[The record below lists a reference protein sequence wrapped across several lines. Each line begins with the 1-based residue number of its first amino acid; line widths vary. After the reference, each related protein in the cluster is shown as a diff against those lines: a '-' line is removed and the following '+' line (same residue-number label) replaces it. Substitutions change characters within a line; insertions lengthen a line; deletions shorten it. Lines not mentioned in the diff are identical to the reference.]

1 MCADPVTL
9 AIIGTAVSAIGT
21 GVTAVQAYSQQKY
34 QQKLAEQNAK
44 LEDAAALDAIQRGK
58 QEQQQYSRKLSAEMG
73 AQRASMAANG
83 IDVNFGSAAAFR
95 GDTAMLGQE
104 DAQNLRENN
113 IREVQG
119 FERQAGNYRAKAS
132 AAGQAA
138 TGALVSGA
146 FGVANTLLGGAQ
158 QYKKLKADGY

>member
-34 QQKLAEQNAK
+34 QQKVAEQNAK
-44 LEDAAALDAIQRGK
+44 LEDAAARDALDRGK
-58 QEQQQYSRKLSAEMG
+58 QQVQQQQRELSKEMG

-83 IDVNFGSAAAFR
+83 IDVAFGSAADFR

-104 DAQNLRENN
+104 DAQTIRENN
-113 IREVQG
+113 IREVMG
-119 FERQAGNYRAKAS
+119 FERQAGNYRAKAQ

-138 TGALVSGA
+138 SGALVSGA

-158 QYKKLKADGY
+158 QYSKLKADGY

>member
-34 QQKLAEQNAK
+34 QQKVAEQNAK
-44 LEDAAALDAIQRGK
+44 LEDAAAVDALQRGK
-58 QEQQQYSRKLSAEMG
+58 QAVQQQQRELSREMG

-83 IDVNFGSAAAFR
+83 IDVNFGTAASFR

-104 DAQNLRENN
+104 DSQTLRENS
-113 IREVQG
+113 IREVMG
-119 FERQAGNYRAKAS
+119 FERSAANSRAKAA

-138 TGALVSGA
+138 GGALVSGA

-158 QYKKLKADGY
+158 QYSKLKADGY

>member
-21 GVTAVQAYSQQKY
+21 GVTAIQAYSQQKY
-34 QQKLAEQNAK
+34 QQKVAENNAK
-44 LEDAAALDAIQRGK
+44 LEDAAAHDALDRGK
-58 QEQQQYSRKLSAEMG
+58 QQVQKQQRQLSQEMG
-73 AQRASMAANG
+73 AQRAALAANG

-104 DAQNLRENN
+104 DAQTIRENN

-119 FERQAGNYRAKAS
+119 FERQAGNYRSQAAAS
-132 AAGQAA
+132 GQAA
-138 TGALVSGA
+138 TGALASGA
-146 FGVANTLLGGAQ
+146 FGVANTLLGGAERVS
-158 QYKKLKADGY
+158 KMRAAS

>member
-21 GVTAVQAYSQQKY
+21 GVTAMQAYSQQKY
-34 QQKLAEQNAK
+34 QQKVANENAK
-44 LEDAAALDAIQRGK
+44 LEDAAARDALERGK
-58 QEQQQYSRKLSAEMG
+58 QAVQQQQRQLSAEMG

-104 DAQNLRENN
+104 DAQTIRENN

-119 FERQAGNYRAKAS
+119 FERSAGNYRAKA
-132 AAGQAA
+132 QAA
-138 TGALVSGA
+138 SQAASGAIVSGA
-146 FGVANTLLGGAQ
+146 FGVANTILGGAERTS
-158 QYKKLKADGY
+158 KLKAAGY